1 MAAALRNCCYK
12 VACFRLRFTT
22 KRHVLG
28 RVSEFST
35 TITSNKDPELDD
47 IFPHLRRSSR
57 LSAEEY
63 AKIESYVKKDLAD
76 VESEEV
82 SGRDEDR
89 DDDEFT
95 QMFLNEEDSPNTC
108 DPTGEDVTNKF
119 WENVFNNSYNM
130 KKLDAPEKPK
140 RLKQTFMNMGESEPW
155 EQEGMLPD
163 DEDDLTSLGHGEL
176 ELHRELRHYARLA
189 AWEMPLLYSKLSS
202 LNESDNLNLRK
213 PFNPPTIHTPLR
225 FRYTTYMGEQHPAE
239 NKVVLE
245 FSPSD
250 IPDLTDSQRI
260 KLRKIAGVRWNPE
273 RDIVKMSCESY
284 GTQAQNKR
292 YLGDIFASLVKEAKD
307 TTDTMEDI
315 PLSTKHHTFKQVP
328 QFPQEWIINKNRQKE
343 LEEHRRQLIKKD
355 KDLETEGLLVDG
367 VSCVQTMLEEFDKA
381 ANMIVP
387 EVTPAGSK
395 GQGKTIAVKR

>member
-1 MAAALRNCCYK
+1 M
-12 VACFRLRFTT
+12 
-22 KRHVLG
+22 
-28 RVSEFST
+28 
-35 TITSNKDPELDD
+35 DD
-47 IFPHLRRSSR
+47 LFPHLRRSSR
-57 LSAEEY
+57 LGAEEY

-76 VESEEV
+76 IETEEV
-82 SGRDEDR
+82 SEGDEDR
-89 DDDEFT
+89 EDDEFT
-95 QMFLNEEDSPNTC
+95 QMFLNEEDSPNNC

-163 DEDDLTSLGHGEL
+163 DEDDMTSLGHGEL

-189 AWEMPLLYSKLSS
+189 AWEMPLLY
-202 LNESDNLNLRK
+202 NLRK
-213 PFNPPTIHTPLR
+213 PFKPPTMSTPLR

-250 IPDLTDSQRI
+250 ISDLTDSQRI

-292 YLGDIFASLVKEAKD
+292 YLGDVFASLVREAKD

-315 PLSTKHHTFKQVP
+315 PLSTKHHKFKKVP
-328 QFPQEWIINKNRQKE
+328 QFPQEWIINENRQKK

-355 KDLETEGLLVDG
+355 KDLETEGLLIDG
-367 VSCVQTMLEEFDKA
+367 VSCVQTMLEDLDKA
-381 ANMIVP
+381 ANLIVP
-387 EVTPAGSK
+387 EVTPAGGKS
-395 GQGKTIAVKR
+395 QRKTIAVKR